1 MADNLTPLP
10 SGYLDGVWAT
20 VLEHRLRLEVAT
32 AREGQRLR
40 VDGIGKHLLEAVAA
54 NLSQDSSFPA
64 QVFMVDSHSGPEPWR
79 VSAYKVV
86 ESRNPD
92 EGIVLALVPPDAQ
105 LTAGD
110 SIDKSTFRE
119 ISVAALAAE
128 VEGELLGRME
138 PAVADR
144 ARAVLLDL
152 EGRKWRVSSTDR
164 LRFLAL
170 LASQHSAHVNV
181 GGALY
186 AVGLVPDFDLFADPA
201 LLRHNLGQHNIQSV
215 VAVLS
220 EASRTTLDRVMR
232 LSITDERFRQRF
244 IAFLDGTDPGDI
256 RRWGERAATEPGCR
270 DFALD
275 RWPLELNAPPGEVQV
290 FVDGLKLPIRDDGMP
305 VYDPN
310 EKLTVAWRTT
320 PQAADVPGLSHFRVE
335 MVRSDGA
342 VAWESALV
350 KVTRAQRRSKQVTG
364 LDLEPDVYFV
374 RVVALTEAGDP
385 FSQGPRDAGEEE
397 GKATNET
404 DDFVL
409 LPTDETDPGA
419 DITPAE
425 STSVSSFAEAEL
437 IARLALISRARRK
450 DEALPEP
457 AIAWVTAFDDVAEQA
472 SAAIRFETYR
482 QFTLRVSQRLRRL
495 EVEILSSP
503 DNNGAREIDLRAKAT
518 APWSVS
524 SEGLPEEVAA
534 ARRVVFDRIASSPVA
549 EGAPVVAVC
558 DLADLA
564 QPVADY
570 LHAYT
575 RWLQED
581 PAALELDLVTAHLP
595 DVGTVVL
602 VPPTHP
608 LRLMWLVQEH
618 RLARAWATIAEDR
631 GEVPRDLLSTWR
643 KALVSTGLPGLL
655 VLRNRHHF
663 TDAGPL
669 PGGWSAYLAANVR
682 DTRSA
687 LSILRHRLGA
697 GPAHATEADLAPS
710 TLADRLEAFLRQHP
724 YASCL
729 VLNVVNPGDGGLV
742 VEALTEVENRLGSD
756 ADIRYQVRLF
766 SEREDPRTIGQ
777 AFRDLMDP
785 DRQQSDA
792 AARLAGP
799 GRSVLFPKL
808 SWLRKPLRSFVET
821 PEQFPAHITL
831 LLDHF
836 RSRLGVARE
845 DDADRTSYLHGLI
858 QDVPQRFVGRGDAVR
873 WIRRPSPTPCPEI
886 GGAEDSVST
895 TLANALTAMG
905 RAQARRATADSATDP
920 VVAVTELDL
929 DLAAQSLL
937 YSAHAISTWVLTV
950 DANLGIDYFDGLTRE
965 ERPGYLLDF
974 TPEFSTANTRQLLLT
989 TRVDAELLALV
1000 EPLLEPLGVDT
1011 TGPSGRLI
1019 IESLRALS
1027 GRLALRLASHPY
1039 HRQGVFGMALAKLFL
1054 EAVGALEGSI
1064 VIPLDAHPE
1073 LSRRQRSSHAEF
1085 RSDLLLVSAMPEHRR
1100 LDMLVVEVKTY
1111 SGAGLGDDLRARID
1125 EQTEATAT
1133 ALRERFQIAEVRD
1146 RVDRQVQ
1153 SWRLTS
1159 VLSFYLERARRY
1171 QLINPE
1177 AADEIRPFLSHLDG
1191 GYDLSVRRTGVVF
1204 RLDAAS
1210 TSRND
1215 EVPGLPIW
1223 VVGRDMIDAV
1233 LVDGLATYD
1242 ARVTTPTRDETT
1254 PPTTDRSARSPAYG
1268 EVSADF
1274 AGLTPTLRKR
1284 ALQGNTSDVTPST
1297 AQQSEPA
1304 GAPAAPAEEDH
1315 RAVDFTDA
1323 EVGEE
1328 SAKEPVSATLGESS
1342 RADWIEQPDG
1352 ASEPTAAE
1360 SEGAPEVEVLLGD
1373 NKLSAQFGVLGLV
1386 AAEPHRRVGIDL
1398 NGVNTV
1404 SVFGV
1409 QGGGKSYTLGSVIEM
1424 AVRPLPKL
1432 NRLPQPLGAVVFHY
1446 HQTQDYPPE
1455 FVSMVRPNDEPDE
1468 VNALASLYDALPAA
1482 VDDVVVLTTADTV
1495 DQRRAEFPGVA
1506 VQPIAF
1512 ASSEL
1517 TVADWRFLMGA
1528 TGNDSLYLKQVNEV
1542 MRASRRGLSLTAI
1555 RQGIAASQMTDAQ
1568 RALATARLDLAERFI
1583 DDSASL
1589 RSLLH
1594 AGRVIVVD
1602 LRDEF
1607 VEKDEA
1613 LGLFV
1618 TMLNVFAGAGLG
1630 DEPFNKLI
1638 VFDEAHKYMG
1648 GALIGHVVEVIR
1660 EMRHKGVSVVV
1671 ASQDPVNV
1679 PQAVVE
1685 LSSVVVL
1692 HRFNS
1697 PNWLK
1702 HIQKSLTALADLT
1715 SPMLSG
1721 LGTGE
1726 AFVWSSRA
1734 TDATFTRRSVK
1745 LRMRPR
1751 ASKHGGSTKKA
1762 VD

>member
-1 MADNLTPLP
+1 ML
-10 SGYLDGVWAT
+10 
-20 VLEHRLRLEVAT
+20 
-32 AREGQRLR
+32 
-40 VDGIGKHLLEAVAA
+40 
-54 NLSQDSSFPA
+54 
-64 QVFMVDSHSGPEPWR
+64 
-79 VSAYKVV
+79 
-86 ESRNPD
+86 
-92 EGIVLALVPPDAQ
+92 
-105 LTAGD
+105 
-110 SIDKSTFRE
+110 
-119 ISVAALAAE
+119 
-128 VEGELLGRME
+128 
-138 PAVADR
+138 
-144 ARAVLLDL
+144 
-152 EGRKWRVSSTDR
+152 
-164 LRFLAL
+164 
-170 LASQHSAHVNV
+170 
-181 GGALY
+181 
-186 AVGLVPDFDLFADPA
+186 
-201 LLRHNLGQHNIQSV
+201 
-215 VAVLS
+215 
-220 EASRTTLDRVMR
+220 
-232 LSITDERFRQRF
+232 
-244 IAFLDGTDPGDI
+244 
-256 RRWGERAATEPGCR
+256 
-270 DFALD
+270 
-275 RWPLELNAPPGEVQV
+275 
-290 FVDGLKLPIRDDGMP
+290 

-310 EKLTVAWRTT
+310 ERLTVAWRTT

-374 RVVALTEAGDP
+374 RVAALTEAGDP
-385 FSQGPRDAGEEE
+385 FSQRPRDAGEED

-409 LPTDETDPGA
+409 LPADETDPGA
-419 DITPAE
+419 DISPAE
-425 STSVSSFAEAEL
+425 STSVLSFAEAEL
-437 IARLALISRARRK
+437 IARFALVSRARKK

-457 AIAWVTAFDDVAEQA
+457 AIAWVTAFDDAAEQA

-503 DNNGAREIDLRAKAT
+503 DNNGARELDLRAKT
-518 APWSVS
+518 SAPWPAS
-524 SEGLPEEVAA
+524 SEALPKDVAA
-534 ARRVVFDRIASSPVA
+534 ARRRVFERITSSTVA
-549 EGAPVVAVC
+549 DGAPVVAVC
-558 DLADLA
+558 DLAGMADA
-564 QPVADY
+564 VADY

-575 RWLQED
+575 TWLQED
-581 PAALELDLVTAHLP
+581 PSALELDLVTAHLP

-618 RLARAWATIAEDR
+618 RLARAWATIAEER

-643 KALVSTGLPGLL
+643 RALVPTDLPGLL
-655 VLRNRHHF
+655 VSRARHHF

-697 GPAHATEADLAPS
+697 GPAHAAEADLAPA
-710 TLADRLEAFLRQHP
+710 TLADRLEAFVRQHP
-724 YASCL
+724 YATCL

-742 VEALTEVENRLGSD
+742 VDALTEVESRLGTD

-808 SWLRKPLRSFVET
+808 SWLRKPLRSFLET

-845 DDADRTSYLHGLI
+845 DDADRTSYLHGLV

-873 WIRRPSPTPCPEI
+873 WIRRAAPTSCPEI
-886 GGAEDSVST
+886 DGAEDFVST
-895 TLANALTAMG
+895 TLANALIAMG
-905 RAQARRATADSATDP
+905 RAQGRRATADPSAHP

-929 DLAAQSLL
+929 DPAAQSLL

-1011 TGPSGRLI
+1011 TGPAGRLI

-1027 GRLALRLASHPY
+1027 GRLALRLASHPH

-1054 EAVGALEGSI
+1054 EAIGALEGSI

-1073 LSRRQRSSHAEF
+1073 LSRRQRGSIAEF

-1100 LDMLVVEVKTY
+1100 LDVLVVEVKAY
-1111 SGAGLGDDLRARID
+1111 SGAGLGDDLRTRID
-1125 EQTEATAT
+1125 EQTDATAT
-1133 ALRERFQIAEVRD
+1133 ALRERFQLADVRD

-1171 QLINPE
+1171 QLINPR
-1177 AADEIRPFLSHLDG
+1177 AADEIRPFFSHLDG

-1210 TSRND
+1210 TFRDD

-1242 ARVTTPTRDETT
+1242 ARVSTPTPDETT
-1254 PPTTDRSARSPAYG
+1254 PPTTHRSARSPAYG

-1274 AGLTPTLRKR
+1274 GGVTRTLRKR
-1284 ALQGNTSDVTPST
+1284 AAQPDSPGATPGTEPHSGSVT
-1297 AQQSEPA
+1297 
-1304 GAPAAPAEEDH
+1304 APAAEAEQH
-1315 RAVDFTDA
+1315 RPAVD
-1323 EVGEE
+1323 
-1328 SAKEPVSATLGESS
+1328 SAKVESS
-1342 RADWIEQPDG
+1342 ASESVNAELSESQGAAWTEQRDD
-1352 ASEPTAAE
+1352 ASEPSAAE
-1360 SEGAPEVEVLLGD
+1360 TDAAPEVEVLLGD
-1373 NKLSAQFGVLGLV
+1373 RKLSAQFGVLGLV

-1409 QGGGKSYTLGSVIEM
+1409 QGGGKSYTLGTVIEM

-1432 NRLPQPLGAVVFHY
+1432 NLLPRPLGAVVFHY

-1468 VNALASLYDALPAA
+1468 VAALASLYDALPAA

-1495 DQRRAEFPGVA
+1495 DQRRAEFPGVN

-1542 MRASRRGLSLTAI
+1542 MRAARRALSLTAI
-1555 RQGIAASQMTDAQ
+1555 RQGIAGSQMTDSQ

-1583 DDSASL
+1583 DDAASL

-1607 VEKDEA
+1607 VEKEEA

-1618 TMLNVFAGAGLG
+1618 TMLNVFAGAGLR

-1715 SPMLSG
+1715 STMLSG